1 MTSRL
6 KQLFIYGGLGVAA
19 ALLARRV
26 ALLLSVGW
34 SAIEAPGGM
43 LMSALDFIT
52 AGGLLLITL
61 PLRRGKLPNLKT
73 AIFALA
79 VAVINLVWS
88 LDVFPELGLWDA
100 ISGSALGLL
109 AMVVLLGEL
118 RMIHAQLNEPNEDD
132 EEDDSD
138 EAKSVD

>member
-6 KQLFIYGGLGVAA
+6 KQIFIFGGLGVAA

-52 AGGLLLITL
+52 AAGLLLITL

-73 AIFALA
+73 TIFALA
-79 VAVINLVWS
+79 VAVIHLFWS
-88 LDVFPELGLWDA
+88 LDVFAELGLWDS

-109 AMVVLLGEL
+109 ATIVLLGEL
-118 RMIHAQLNEPNEDD
+118 RLIHSALNEPDEKDD
-132 EEDDSD
+132 ENDSD
-138 EAKSVD
+138 EVQVD